1 MSVEAEI
8 HELLESLV
16 DSWNR
21 GDGAAFAS
29 LFAPDADYVTGDGE
43 WLHGRSAIEDLMGS
57 TKAGA
62 RASLRGTASIRVL
75 GAVATAVFRWGTV
88 ADAGGVVTCVV
99 VRGVDGRW
107 LIDRLQNT
115 DEVVRK

>member
-43 WLHGRSAIEDLMGS
+43 WLHGRRAIEDLMGS

-75 GAVATAVFRWGTV
+75 GAVATAVFRWGT

-107 LIDRLQNT
+107 LIDRFQNT
-115 DEVVRK
+115 DEGGRK